1 MSHLNLPERIH
12 IQWSESKVLGREIN
26 PFYKINTNNYWD
38 DYTQIGEEERK
49 ESFNKFTKVLT
60 AKWVDTTSEAEKP
73 SESILGLKNHYMGGA
88 KELADIAIIQ
98 NPQGNVYYHKKSDVE
113 EMQILKEKV
122 ALTMYGLI

>member
-12 IQWSESKVLGREIN
+12 EKPIED
-26 PFYKINTNNYWD
+26 NYYEVCGVRIPIHVEKYDWD
-38 DYTQIGEEERK
+38 AVFKPK
-49 ESFNKFTKVLT
+49 EGDELFTKATKGLT
-60 AKWVDTTSEAEKP
+60 AKWVDTRIETEKTK
-73 SESILGLKNHYMGGA
+73 LTNLHMGGA